1 MPVRCPDRIKDS
13 DTRQN
18 ARMPNRDIGKSLVPG
33 GISSSD
39 ARLGRRVTFRDLQ
52 ILFSVVQLGSMAK
65 AASHLAVTQPTVSQ
79 AIADLEDAVGVRL
92 LDRSPQG
99 VTPTAYGEVFLKRG
113 LEAFDALRQGMR
125 DIERLA
131 TPGGGDIWIG
141 SAETWLGGF
150 VPTVIRNLAE
160 NHPKVVIHAAHANAS
175 DFDFQ
180 ALRERKLDLMIG
192 QILNS
197 QVDDDMNVE
206 VLFEEPHRVVVAAN
220 SSWAGRRRVALADLK
235 DERWIFSERSNI
247 VTSLVS
253 EAFRANGLELPGAK
267 VVTTSMILHL
277 PLLASG
283 DYITTLPYSILR
295 YCLDRWSLKVLPI
308 DLGIRSPVGIF
319 TLKQRTLSPIVQLF
333 LEAARAEAKLL
344 QQEIS
349 KQSMRDR

>member
-1 MPVRCPDRIKDS
+1 MRNRGIDKSSVPS
-13 DTRQN
+13 GLSN
-18 ARMPNRDIGKSLVPG
+18 ADV
-33 GISSSD
+33 
-39 ARLGRRVTFRDLQ
+39 RLGRRVTFRDLQ

-65 AASHLAVTQPTVSQ
+65 AATQLSVTQPTVSQ

-99 VTPTAYGEVFLKRG
+99 VTPTAYGEAFLKRG

-131 TPGGGDIWIG
+131 TPGAGDIWIG

-150 VPTVIRNLAE
+150 VPTVIRRLAE
-160 NHPKVVIHAAHANAS
+160 NYPAVVIHAAHANAS
-175 DFDFQ
+175 DFDFL

-192 QILNS
+192 RILNS
-197 QVDDDMNVE
+197 QVDGDMDVE
-206 VLFEEPHRVVVAAN
+206 VLFEEPHRVVVAAHN
-220 SSWAGRRRVALADLK
+220 PWTRHRRVTLADLK

-253 EAFRANGLELPGAK
+253 EAFRAKGLDLPAAR

-277 PLLASG
+277 PLLAAG

-295 YCLDRWSLKVLPI
+295 YCLERWSLNVLPI
-308 DLGIRSPVGIF
+308 ELGIRSPVGIF
-319 TLKQRTLSPIVQLF
+319 TLKQRTLSPVVQLF
-333 LEAARAEAKLL
+333 IEAARAEAKLL
-344 QQEIS
+344 QEEIS
-349 KQSMRDR
+349 KKGLAPSDRKPALRQK